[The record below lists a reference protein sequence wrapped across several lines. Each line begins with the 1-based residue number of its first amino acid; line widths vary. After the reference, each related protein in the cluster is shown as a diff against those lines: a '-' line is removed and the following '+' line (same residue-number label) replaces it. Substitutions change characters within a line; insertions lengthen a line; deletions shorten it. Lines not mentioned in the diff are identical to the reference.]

1 MLRWV
6 QRSQVVALGFTS
18 AFLVSFLMIRTAG
31 SAGFAAAA
39 AGAAAAA
46 AGLAAAAAAALAL
59 ASASFFALSASSA
72 RESLKSTMLILPN
85 GHNSAQREQPT
96 HQSSM
101 ITSSDS
107 LRRIEPTGHCVM
119 QSGSRHER

>member
-1 MLRWV
+1 MLRCV

-31 SAGFAAAA
+31 SAGFAGAA
-39 AGAAAAA
+39 AGAAG
-46 AGLAAAAAAALAL
+46 GLAAAAAAALVL
-59 ASASFFALSASSA
+59 ASASFLAFSASSA
-72 RESLKSTMLILPN
+72 RESLKSTMLMLPN
-85 GHNSAQREQPT
+85 GHSSAQRVHPT

-101 ITSSDS
+101 MTSSDS

-119 QSGSRHER
+119 HRGSRQE